1 TKDLEFWF
9 EDGNV
14 ILVAQDYEFRVFK
27 GVLAHH
33 SSVFRDMFS
42 LSRPISAAPVESS
55 AVVDAC
61 LVVHLSDSPE
71 DLRHILRTYLPGI
84 NPNQQN
90 PSFDAVSALIRLGHK
105 YQMQAL
111 VAQGVQYLK
120 RCFTDDLRT
129 WSAGKF
135 YDSNC
140 PIQKRHAIGIV
151 NLARLINEPSLLPTA
166 LLICCALDSDIVC
179 GYTRE
184 DGTQETLTLADI
196 GRCFAAR

>member
-1 TKDLEFWF
+1 MTRCLSMSRSSTATQSPRRTESDAQNDSVASTASAARTKDLEFWF

-84 NPNQQN
+84 NP
-90 PSFDAVSALIRLGHK
+90 K
-105 YQMQAL
+105 
-111 VAQGVQYLK
+111 
-120 RCFTDDLRT
+120 
-129 WSAGKF
+129 
-135 YDSNC
+135 
-140 PIQKRHAIGIV
+140 
-151 NLARLINEPSLLPTA
+151 
-166 LLICCALDSDIVC
+166 
-179 GYTRE
+179 
-184 DGTQETLTLADI
+184 
-196 GRCFAAR
+196 